1 MFTVSG
7 PVRSSWAWYLYNN
20 NKTWLRV
27 DFFDF
32 DFFSIRFLDYLDYLS
47 IYLAR
52 DSTVRMYVNLKKKR
66 KMKIMKK
73 MKMVTSVIYS
83 VFRGV
88 SLSMDKK
95 IGK

>member
-1 MFTVSG
+1 MLCLEAS
-7 PVRSSWAWYLYNN
+7 
-20 NKTWLRV
+20 
-27 DFFDF
+27 
-32 DFFSIRFLDYLDYLS
+32 LDQSLS

-52 DSTVRMYVNLKKKR
+52 DSTVRMYVNLKKR
-66 KMKIMKK
+66 KNENNEK